1 LYAVTPLSPL
11 KRAVISPKFFPPYAT
26 VPIVI
31 LNNSQETAMLTVHHL
46 NLSRSQRVLWALEEL
61 ELPYQIVRYQ
71 REPTMLAPEALKK
84 VHPLG
89 KSPVLEDDGMIL
101 AESGAI
107 LEYLQETHDPGQTLK
122 PLSPQDRIQYRF
134 WLHYAEGSLMP
145 MLLMKLILGT
155 LGKPPVPFGLRSIG
169 KLLGQGVEKAYLNK
183 QFATHAAF
191 IEGHLAQNPWF
202 AGEQLSM
209 ADIQMSYPAFALLA
223 RGGQGD
229 LPHLMAWK
237 KRVEIRPAWQRAIQ
251 QGGPLNFPG
260 G

>member
-1 LYAVTPLSPL
+1 
-11 KRAVISPKFFPPYAT
+11 
-26 VPIVI
+26 
-31 LNNSQETAMLTVHHL
+31 MLTVHHL

-89 KSPVLEDDGMIL
+89 KSPVLEDEGNIL

-107 LEYLQETHDPGQTLK
+107 LEYLQETRDPQQKLK
-122 PLSPQDRIQYRF
+122 PLSPQDRLQYRF

-145 MLLMKLILGT
+145 MLLMKLVFAS
-155 LGKPPVPFGLRSIG
+155 LGKPPVPIGLRTVG
-169 KLLGQGVEKAYLNK
+169 KVLGQGVQKAYLNK
-183 QFATHAAF
+183 QLATHAAF
-191 IEGHLAQNPWF
+191 IESHLAQHSWF

-223 RGGQGD
+223 RGEQGD
-229 LPHLMAWK
+229 LPHLAAWK
-237 KRVEIRPAWQRAIQ
+237 KKVEMRPAWQRAIV
-251 QGGPLNFPG
+251 QGGPLDFPG